1 MAVASMSRATSAR
14 DPPSH
19 SIFPFTKSK
28 VWRAEM
34 EQASRVKQAVEK
46 REEYIYRPDERIRLL
61 LVDDESSILSSLQ
74 RLFRGA
80 VYEVHTAGGGVE
92 ALQLLAEKPIDV
104 IVSDM
109 RMPGMS
115 GLEFLTNVESLYP
128 DVMRIV
134 LSGYAE
140 PESVIDVVNKAK
152 IYSYVHKPWDDLDLK
167 LKVTN
172 AAERLYLKRLT
183 RQQNVE
189 LDLMNHS
196 LEEKVGARTAALEKA
211 QEKLQHSYKKLDES
225 YQSMVKMLSH
235 YSEFSIPSMGNH
247 GQSVARYAS
256 RFAKSINLDEEASE
270 DIVTAALLHDIG
282 LVVVSDDVLAKP
294 KEARSREEN
303 KIIEKHAVLGEST
316 LLGLPAMRGA
326 AKLVRHHHELFDG
339 RGYPDRLKGTDIPLG
354 SRIILI
360 ANDYEN
366 MIEGRSMEKP
376 LSSEDALVYIEKHA
390 SQYYDPD
397 LAADF
402 CTMIRK
408 DADDAPHGQGNIRVV
423 HSEELEPGMRL
434 HENLLNA
441 DGMLLL
447 TCGQRLTGSTIA
459 SIRRLEKSDRRRYT
473 LYILKE
479 EDEPKA

>member
-1 MAVASMSRATSAR
+1 
-14 DPPSH
+14 
-19 SIFPFTKSK
+19 
-28 VWRAEM
+28 M
-34 EQASRVKQAVEK
+34 EQASRVKRAVEK
-46 REEYIYRPDERIRLL
+46 QEDDILRPDDRIRLL

-80 VYEVHTAGGGVE
+80 VYEVHTAGGGDE
-92 ALQLLAEKPIDV
+92 ALQLLAERPIDV

-140 PESVIDVVNKAK
+140 PESVIDVVNEAK
-152 IYSYVHKPWDDLDLK
+152 IFSYVHKPWDDLDLK
-167 LKVTN
+167 LKVKN

-183 RQQNVE
+183 RKQNIE
-189 LDLMNHS
+189 LDLMSRS
-196 LEEKVGARTAALEKA
+196 LEEKVRERTAALEKA
-211 QEKLQHSYKKLDES
+211 QEKLQHSYKELDES

-235 YSEFSIPSMGNH
+235 YSEIGIPSMGNH

-256 RFAKSINLDEEASE
+256 RFAKSINLDEEASR
-270 DIVTAALLHDIG
+270 DIVAAALLHDIG
-282 LVVVSDDVLAKP
+282 LVVVSDAVLAKP

-303 KIIEKHAVLGEST
+303 KIIEKHAVLGENT
-316 LLGLPAMRGA
+316 LMGLPAMRGA
-326 AKLVRHHHELFDG
+326 AKLVRHHHELFNG
-339 RGYPDRLKGTDIPLG
+339 RGYPDRRIGKDIPLG

-366 MIEGRSMEKP
+366 MIEGRGMEKP
-376 LSSEDALVYIEKHA
+376 LSRDDALAYIEKHA

-397 LAADF
+397 LAVDF
-402 CTMIRK
+402 CKMIRAE
-408 DADDAPHGQGNIRVV
+408 ADDAPHGQGNIRVV
-423 HSEELEPGMRL
+423 HSDALEPGMLL
-434 HENLLNA
+434 HENLLNK

-447 TCGQRLTGSTIA
+447 TSGQRLTGSTIVG
-459 SIRRLEKSDRRRYT
+459 IKRLEKSDRHRYT
-473 LYILKE
+473 LYILTKK
-479 EDEPKA
+479 D